1 MIRVAICC
9 LQVITICI
17 ECEPFSSPQS
27 CEARLELM
35 AKRMMCLTLLYANMA
50 FAGPLAVQA
59 LATLATMELQG
70 GMLIYVQT

>member
-1 MIRVAICC
+1 
-9 LQVITICI
+9 
-17 ECEPFSSPQS
+17 
-27 CEARLELM
+27 M

-70 GMLIYVQT
+70 GMLINVQT